1 MKTRRITKKRY
12 RAKPGTSH
20 ARRAAD
26 AAQLERL
33 KNSSRRSV
41 YSRSDLPSIS
51 LQFEVKQLPSKN
63 GQDAPKETSSRFE
76 AAYTLF
82 RQRHPNR
89 VPITGRQI
97 PPTDCSPLEYV
108 EWAIWKARERWSDA
122 TWDNWFLGFYENLV
136 KSESLKEVCQDQCQ
150 SIDAAYALLGLLLW
164 DSDRSEL
171 AKTTGEH
178 VDEQEE
184 RNIRQ
189 EQAQEALWE
198 MSDADARQLL
208 KIQEFVK
215 GLTFDYTL
223 EVNEASTPAVEQ
235 NRHHRK
241 TLAEIIDGFTAALAE
256 ETKHK
261 AQAYSD
267 TPRQST
273 GRPEAGLAS
282 RDMFCALVSHFV
294 KEAFRGE
301 DHIGPTIL
309 IIKDFAPGLLKDN
322 HAEPMKEVNAF
333 VQRLETFR
341 KKTGVIK
348 EFNSLVALYKTHRS
362 FPSIMKTFQPE

>member
-1 MKTRRITKKRY
+1 MKTRRVAKKRY
-12 RAKPGTSH
+12 RAKSGASH
-20 ARRAAD
+20 ARYAAD

-33 KNSSRRSV
+33 KNSSRKSV
-41 YSRSDLPSIS
+41 YSRSNLPSIS
-51 LQFEVKQLPSKN
+51 LQFEVKPPPSKN
-63 GQDAPKETSSRFE
+63 DQNAPKEASSRFE

-108 EWAIWKARERWSDA
+108 EWAIWKARERWSDV

-136 KSESLKEVCQDQCQ
+136 RSESLKEVCQDQCQ
-150 SIDAAYALLGLLLW
+150 STDAAYALLGLLLW
-164 DSDRSEL
+164 DTDRSEMI
-171 AKTTGEH
+171 KPTCEH
-178 VDEQEE
+178 IDEGGGHNICQE
-184 RNIRQ
+184 
-189 EQAQEALWE
+189 QEALWA

-223 EVNEASTPAVEQ
+223 EVNEAATPAVEQ

-241 TLAEIIDGFTAALAE
+241 TLTEIIDGFMTGLAE
-256 ETKHK
+256 ETKRK
-261 AQAYSD
+261 AQVYYG
-267 TPRQST
+267 TPKRSP
-273 GRPEAGLAS
+273 GRSEVGVAS
-282 RDMFCALVSHFV
+282 PDMFCALVSHFV
-294 KEAFRGE
+294 KEAYRGE

-322 HAEPMKEVNAF
+322 HAEPMKEANAF

-341 KKTGVIK
+341 KKNGAIK
-348 EFNSLVALYKTHRS
+348 EFNSLVALYKTDRS
-362 FPSIMKTFQPE
+362 FPSIMKTFQPD